1 MKTPFNIVDDIL
13 FTKDS
18 ERLTPSDDCNLFV
31 INKLVSYHSPVYC
44 NILNQ
49 TVNQYKNTLNDQQ
62 TVDFLRLVFP
72 KTNKRRIEWLYK
84 KSKAREKNETII
96 SQLARSLEFSKRDI
110 QEAVSLFPEILD
122 EFDDEEKMYKKV
134 EK

>member
-84 KSKAREKNETII
+84 KNKAVEKNETIVT
-96 SQLARSLEFSKRDI
+96 QLARSLEFSKRDI